1 MSSTGG
7 ERIAP
12 VTYLFRSRA
21 EEAPPTNEGGAE
33 GSDEYDERDAGDS
46 SPVLT
51 TGTAP
56 IATSA
61 RAPMF
66 VDLGDQGSADER
78 SAAVRAELERE
89 ARTHIERDTEAAA
102 TPARKASFAPINNVS
117 MHALARRGMSSR
129 EMHDYLLGRDFDPGA
144 VDNEVERLE
153 SVALLDDVALGET
166 LVRTLRDR
174 KGLGRSALTAE
185 LRRRH
190 LDATAI
196 EIALEGLDDDE
207 LERATE
213 IAHKRAG
220 QLRSYD
226 TETAKR
232 RLGAFLMR
240 KGYSGSVVSTA
251 VQRALAPSGSGSASS
266 GPASSG
272 PASSGPV
279 FR

>member
-1 MSSTGG
+1 VLADPVPAEPALSEPVRV
-7 ERIAP
+7 ERPAP
-12 VTYLFRSRA
+12 ART
-21 EEAPPTNEGGAE
+21 
-33 GSDEYDERDAGDS
+33 
-46 SPVLT
+46 PV
-51 TGTAP
+51 
-56 IATSA
+56 
-61 RAPMF
+61 F
-66 VDLGDQGSADER
+66 VDL
-78 SAAVRAELERE
+78 AEPEPE
-89 ARTHIERDTEAAA
+89 PEAA
-102 TPARKASFAPINNVS
+102 TPARKGSFAPISNVS

-129 EMHDYLLGRDFDPGA
+129 EMHDYLLGREFEPGA
-144 VDNEVERLE
+144 VDDEVERLE

-213 IAHKRAG
+213 IAHKRAS

-226 TETAKR
+226 SETAKR

-251 VQRALAPSGSGSASS
+251 VQRALAPA
-266 GPASSG
+266 GPS
-272 PASSGPV
+272 